1 MADPSSD
8 SPAEVEARPVGRIRG
23 SVVAFEV
30 GNFRILWAG
39 RASSNMARQMRVFL
53 RAWMVWE
60 MTDSP
65 FLLGFVT
72 SSLAW
77 PMLFMPFIGGF
88 MADKIDRRLLLK
100 VTESLLVVVWAAM
113 AVLIILDLIH
123 WWHFVVSSVLSGVIQ
138 SIGRPGHQALL
149 GSIVDKRRL
158 SNAATWD
165 NVADSW
171 PRVAGPAVAAILI
184 GVIGEGWRG
193 ILFAST
199 AAMQLF
205 TVITVFLLD
214 WNPEE
219 QRAKQRGSGERGSFF
234 EGFKYVWNEKVLFGL
249 VSIGVTFS
257 VIGGAAGFMLPIFA
271 DVILGEGA
279 AGFMLPIFPDA
290 MLGEGEGASGLGY
303 LMTVSTL
310 GGAVGALTVV
320 SLSNFGRRGYLLLA
334 VAVLNTGLLMAFAKS
349 DIFMLTMVIVFGMGM
364 AQVMFR
370 AMRIVAMQVLA
381 PDDLRGRV
389 MSFQTSIQGMSF
401 IGVLLL
407 GGVAEVLKR
416 PGGVDL
422 GFVHLGGSIASG
434 VSDTVMISAIAYG
447 VVTLV
452 FFAVLPALRNF
463 R

>member
-1 MADPSSD
+1 MADSSSD
-8 SPAEVEARPVGRIRG
+8 SPAEVEARPVGRVRG
-23 SVVAFEV
+23 SVTAFEI

-53 RAWMVWE
+53 RGWMVWQL
-60 MTDSP
+60 TDSIV
-65 FLLGFVT
+65 LMGVVT

-77 PMLFMPFIGGF
+77 PMIFMPFLGGF
-88 MADKIDRRLLLK
+88 LADKIDRRLLAK
-100 VTESLLVVVWAAM
+100 VTESLLVVLWAAV
-113 AVLIILDLIH
+113 AVLIILDMIH
-123 WWHFVVSSVLSGVIQ
+123 WWHFMVSSVLSGVIQ

-158 SNAATWD
+158 SNAAAWD
-165 NVADSW
+165 NVADTW
-171 PRVAGPAVAAILI
+171 PRIAGPGLGGILVV
-184 GVIGEGWRG
+184 VIGAGWEG

-205 TVITVFLLD
+205 TAITVFLLD

-219 QRAKQRGSGERGSFF
+219 QRAKQRGSGDRGSFL

-257 VIGGAAGFMLPIFA
+257 VIGGAAGVMLPIFA
-271 DVILGEGA
+271 DVMLGEGA
-279 AGFMLPIFPDA
+279 PGF
-290 MLGEGEGASGLGY
+290 GY
-303 LMTVSTL
+303 LLTASTL

-334 VAVLNTGLLMAFAKS
+334 VAVLNTGLLIAFAKS
-349 DIFMLTMVIVFGMGM
+349 DVFLLTMVIVFGMGL

-407 GGVAEVLKR
+407 SGMAEMLRR
-416 PGGVDL
+416 PGGLDL
-422 GFVHLGGSIASG
+422 GFMQLGGSIASG
-434 VSDTVMISAIAYG
+434 VSDTVLISGIAYG
-447 VVTLV
+447 VVTLI

-463 R
+463 K

>member
-1 MADPSSD
+1 MT
-8 SPAEVEARPVGRIRG
+8 
-23 SVVAFEV
+23 AFEI

-53 RAWMVWE
+53 RGWMVWQL
-60 MTDSP
+60 TDSIV
-65 FLLGFVT
+65 LMGVVT

-77 PMLFMPFIGGF
+77 PMIFMPFLGGF
-88 MADKIDRRLLLK
+88 LADKIDRRLLAK
-100 VTESLLVVVWAAM
+100 VTESLLVVLWAAV
-113 AVLIILDLIH
+113 AVLIILDMIH
-123 WWHFVVSSVLSGVIQ
+123 WWHFMVSSVLSGVIQ

-158 SNAATWD
+158 SNAAAWD
-165 NVADSW
+165 NVADTW
-171 PRVAGPAVAAILI
+171 PRIAGPGLGGILVV
-184 GVIGEGWRG
+184 VIGAGWEG

-205 TVITVFLLD
+205 TAITVFLLD

-219 QRAKQRGSGERGSFF
+219 QRAKQRGSGDRGSFL

-257 VIGGAAGFMLPIFA
+257 VIGGAAGVMLPIFA
-271 DVILGEGA
+271 DVMLGEGA
-279 AGFMLPIFPDA
+279 PGF
-290 MLGEGEGASGLGY
+290 GY
-303 LMTVSTL
+303 LLTASTL

-334 VAVLNTGLLMAFAKS
+334 VAVLNTGLLIAFAKS
-349 DIFMLTMVIVFGMGM
+349 DVFLLTMVIVFGMGL

-407 GGVAEVLKR
+407 SGMAEMLRR
-416 PGGVDL
+416 PGGLDL
-422 GFVHLGGSIASG
+422 GFMQLGGSIASG
-434 VSDTVMISAIAYG
+434 VSDTVLISGIAYG
-447 VVTLV
+447 VVTLI

-463 R
+463 K

>member
-1 MADPSSD
+1 MAESSSD
-8 SPAEVEARPVGRIRG
+8 VPAEVEARPVGRVRG

-30 GNFRILWAG
+30 ANFRILWAG

-60 MTDSP
+60 ITDSP

-88 MADKIDRRLLLK
+88 LADRMDRRLLVK
-100 VTESLLVVVWAAM
+100 VTESLLVVLWAAV
-113 AVLIILDLIH
+113 AVLIIVDLVQ
-123 WWHFVVSSVLSGVIQ
+123 WWHFLISSVLSGVIQ

-149 GSIVDKRRL
+149 GSIVDKPRL
-158 SNAATWD
+158 SNAAAWD
-165 NVADSW
+165 NVADTW
-171 PRVAGPAVAAILI
+171 PRIAGPALGAILV
-184 GVIGEGWRG
+184 GVIGAGWEG

-205 TVITVFLLD
+205 TAVTVFLLD
-214 WNPEE
+214 WDPQE
-219 QRAKQRGSGERGSFF
+219 QRARQRGSGERGSFA
-234 EGFKYVWNEKVLFGL
+234 EGFKYVWNDKVLFGL
-249 VSIGVTFS
+249 ISIGVTFS

-271 DVILGEGA
+271 D
-279 AGFMLPIFPDA
+279 A
-290 MLGEGEGASGLGY
+290 MLGEGASGLGY
-303 LMTVSTL
+303 LMTVSTV

-320 SLSNFGRRGYLLLA
+320 SLSNFGHRGYLLLA
-334 VAVLNTGLLMAFAKS
+334 VAVLNTGLLIAFSRS
-349 DIFMLTMVIVFGMGM
+349 DVFILTMVLVFGMGL

-389 MSFQTSIQGMSF
+389 MSFQTTIQGMSW

-407 GGVAEVLKR
+407 GGIAEILKR
-416 PGGVDL
+416 PGGLDL
-422 GFVHLGGSIASG
+422 GFMQLGGSIASG
-434 VSDTVMISAIAYG
+434 VADTVLISGIAYG
-447 VVTLV
+447 VVTLI
-452 FFAVLPALRNF
+452 FFAAFSSLRSF

>member
-1 MADPSSD
+1 MADSSSD

-23 SVVAFEV
+23 SVAAFEI

-53 RAWMVWE
+53 RGWMVWQI
-60 MTDSP
+60 TDSIV
-65 FLLGFVT
+65 LMGVVS

-77 PMLFMPFIGGF
+77 PMLFMPFLGGF
-88 MADKIDRRLLLK
+88 LADKIDRRLLAK
-100 VTESLLVVVWAAM
+100 ITESLLVVLWAAV

-123 WWHFVVSSVLSGVIQ
+123 WWHFMVSSVLSGVIQ

-158 SNAATWD
+158 SNAAAWD
-165 NVADSW
+165 NVADTW
-171 PRVAGPAVAAILI
+171 PRIAGPGLGGILVV
-184 GVIGEGWRG
+184 VIGTGWEG

-205 TVITVFLLD
+205 TAITVFLLD

-219 QRAKQRGSGERGSFF
+219 QRAKQRGSGDRGSFF

-257 VIGGAAGFMLPIFA
+257 VIGGAAGVMLPVFA
-271 DVILGEGA
+271 DVMLGEGA
-279 AGFMLPIFPDA
+279 PGF
-290 MLGEGEGASGLGY
+290 GY
-303 LMTVSTL
+303 LLTASTL

-349 DIFMLTMVIVFGMGM
+349 DVFMLTMVIVFGMGL

-407 GGVAEVLKR
+407 SGMAEVLRR
-416 PGGVDL
+416 PGGLDL
-422 GFVHLGGSIASG
+422 GFVQLGGSLARG
-434 VSDTVMISAIAYG
+434 VSDTVLISGIAYG
-447 VVTLV
+447 VVTLI

-463 R
+463 K